1 MTTLLDEKKQT
12 LESIVPEYESKNPL
26 IQWIFTK
33 RLTWAVKQCKT
44 PDEAILDAGCGDG
57 RVVEMLSK
65 AWFTN
70 ITGIDFNE
78 NVTSLTVEHA
88 RFLCE
93 DLTKTT
99 FEDNTFDTI
108 IILDVL
114 EHFEHLEAPLGELKR
129 ILKPGGKLIVSMPT
143 ENIIYKIGRFLL
155 KGTFSM
161 VEWPGTG
168 IHYHGATGLSKEIEK
183 FFTKTSRTFHPF
195 FPPFDLFHLSVFE
208 NSK

>member
-33 RLTWAVKQCKT
+33 RLTWAVKQCKNHN
-44 PDEAILDAGCGDG
+44 EAILDAGCGDG
-57 RVVEMLSK
+57 RVVRMLSN
-65 AWFTN
+65 AGFTN

-78 NVTSLTVEHA
+78 NVTTLSVDNA

-99 FEDNTFDTI
+99 FEDNVFDTI

-114 EHFEHLEAPLGELKR
+114 EHFEFLEAPLSELRR

-161 VEWPGTG
+161 VEGPGTG
-168 IHYHGATGLSKEIEK
+168 IHYHGASGLSKQIEK
-183 FFTKTSRTFHPF
+183 HFTRKSRCFHPF
-195 FPPFDLFHLSVFE
+195 FPPFDLFHLSSFK
-208 NSK
+208 NTK